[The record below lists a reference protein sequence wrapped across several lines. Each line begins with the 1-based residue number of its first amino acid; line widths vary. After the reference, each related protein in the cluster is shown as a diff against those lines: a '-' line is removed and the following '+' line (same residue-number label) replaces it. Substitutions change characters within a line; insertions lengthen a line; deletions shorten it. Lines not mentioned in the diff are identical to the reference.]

1 MNRMT
6 IPLLV
11 LILSAL
17 AVLLFLRID
26 GGPAADP
33 PSMEQLIQQALQGRT
48 AADKARQRLGSIID
62 EAPNAGSTLAARR
75 QLADLEHSL
84 DNHQAALDVLLDAMM
99 AHPGDS
105 NVPQLLHEAGLLL
118 AGPLERPTEAAALF
132 KRVVDLYPEHP
143 LVPEAQVRLVLLQQ
157 DPDTARRLL
166 AGMTR
171 NTGEQP

>member
-1 MNRMT
+1 MSRMT

-26 GGPAADP
+26 SGPSAEPATV
-33 PSMEQLIQQALQGRT
+33 EQLIQQARQGRT
-48 AADKARQRLGSIID
+48 AADEARRRLGGIID
-62 EAPNAGSTLAARR
+62 EAPGAESTLAARR
-75 QLADLEHSL
+75 QLADLERSQ
-84 DNHQAALDVLLDAMM
+84 DNHQDALDVLLDTIM

-105 NVPQLLHEAGLLL
+105 TIPRLLHETGLLL
-118 AGPLERPTEAAALF
+118 AGPLERPSEAAALF

-143 LVPEAQVRLVLLQQ
+143 LAPEAQVRLALLAQ
-157 DPDTARRLL
+157 DPETARRLL